1 MERKLWT
8 PGGDVPVGKRDS
20 GAPAPAGADEA
31 HAGPHHDHGVPPEL
45 TEEQVAEI
53 RAALEQLKQIPV
65 EELILNEINTLAQVA
80 QLHLQPG
87 ELDQSRLAID
97 AVRALTAAAGDRF
110 PPELHAQLDELMSQL
125 QLAYVQVASAARGD
139 AGAPGGDAGGSSEA

>member
-20 GAPAPAGADEA
+20 GAPPPAGADEA
-31 HAGPHHDHGVPPEL
+31 HHDHGVPPEL

-139 AGAPGGDAGGSSEA
+139 ASTASGDADGSSEA